1 MNKFIFMALLIGCG
15 ISKEF
20 KLKELTSIAFDHN
33 SEILAYTESVIASK
47 HYKNT
52 VGTLP
57 NPRLSGGYFIN
68 PVVTKEGP
76 QEWKIGLSQS
86 IPFIGKLSL
95 QRKIATHQI
104 AQAEISLLKSKLK
117 IQTKVWNLYE
127 KIQKNRDEIE
137 IVQQSLDLSKHLE
150 AVIFSKYKTS
160 TIGHPNLVHIQLRII
175 KLENKLSD
183 MNDIFHVLW
192 QELEFVIGKHIQGSL
207 QKSDNMI
214 ENNIGIN
221 LNADLLLNKEK
232 VEIADKQ
239 VKLSKL
245 EYIPDFTIGMDYV
258 KLDNIDSDKN
268 PLIMKMG
275 ISLPIWPFK
284 NNNIIKSKKSNYKA
298 NEYKLK
304 NTQNKVETKL
314 IVIQN
319 KINEYKNDIDMYQTM
334 LIPKAIEGF
343 ELAES
348 AYISGNLSFSDMI
361 ASLQLLIE
369 LQFEAVNVDF
379 NNQIA
384 VAQYYELTGQLITKL
399 KNEGN
404 NE

>member
-1 MNKFIFMALLIGCG
+1 MKNFIFMALLIGCG

-20 KLKELTSIAFDHN
+20 SIIELTSIAFDHN
-33 SEILAYTESVIASK
+33 SEIFAYTESVIASK

-76 QEWKIGLSQS
+76 QEWKIGLNQS

-104 AQAEISLLKSKLK
+104 TQAEISLIKSKLQ

-127 KIQKNRDEIE
+127 KIKKNRDELE

-160 TIGHPNLVHIQLRII
+160 TIGHPNLVQIQLRII
-175 KLENKLSD
+175 KLENRLSD
-183 MNDIFHVLW
+183 MNDVFHVLW
-192 QELEFVIGKHIQGSL
+192 QELEFVIGKQIQGSL
-207 QKSDNMI
+207 QESDNMK

-221 LNADLLLNKEK
+221 LNADFLLNKEK
-232 VEIADKQ
+232 VKIADKQ

-245 EYIPDFTIGMDYV
+245 EYIPDFTIGMDYI
-258 KLDNIDSDKN
+258 KLDNIESDKN

-275 ISLPIWPFK
+275 ISLPIWPYK

-298 NEYKLK
+298 SEYKLK
-304 NTQNKVETKL
+304 D
-314 IVIQN
+314 IQN
-319 KINEYKNDIDMYQTM
+319 KLEAKLIIIQNEINEYNNDINMYQTQ

-343 ELAES
+343 ETAES
-348 AYISGNLSFSDMI
+348 AYISGNLSFSDLI

-384 VAQYYELTGQLITKL
+384 VAQYYELTGQLITNL